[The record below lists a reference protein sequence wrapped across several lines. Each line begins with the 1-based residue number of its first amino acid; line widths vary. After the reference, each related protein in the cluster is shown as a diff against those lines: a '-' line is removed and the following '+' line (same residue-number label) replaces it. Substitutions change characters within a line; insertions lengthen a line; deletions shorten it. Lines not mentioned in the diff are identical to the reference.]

1 MSMSA
6 SKPYTREFYEQMYQ
20 LGKTEYERRE
30 DERKK
35 AAAKAAQRTKDLSDL
50 RHTADEVLLAMCGGP
65 IPGESELTD
74 DELEA
79 IYARSKKKVVD
90 NSRELSPRE
99 RERLEREVGRAMGL
113 REDDQC

>member
-50 RHTADEVLLAMCGGP
+50 RHTADAVLLSMSGG
-65 IPGESELTD
+65 ILAGEAG
-74 DELEA
+74 LENEDLEK
-79 IYARSKKKVVD
+79 IYNQSKRRMVD
-90 NSRELSPRE
+90 NRELSPRE

>member
-50 RHTADEVLLAMCGGP
+50 RHTADAVLLSMSG
-65 IPGESELTD
+65 IPTGEAGLTD
-74 DELEA
+74 DEIEA
-79 IYARSKKKVVD
+79 IYARSKKKMVD
-90 NSRELSPRE
+90 NRELSPRE
-99 RERLEREVGRAMGL
+99 RERLEREVNRAMGL
-113 REDDQC
+113 WEDDQC